1 MSTSKDPFSDK
12 INNFNQ
18 YPGES
23 LMEASYRMD
32 EIREKCPIN
41 YSQTFILRRFH
52 TRLDVWSKL
61 FLDSLIYGR
70 HHMKPLFF
78 HPFYGKLIWKPRK
91 PKEETEIQQL
101 KKSLEEDTVS
111 LQISMK

>member
-1 MSTSKDPFSDK
+1 MSTSKDPLSDK

-18 YPGES
+18 YRGES

-41 YSQTFILRRFH
+41 YSQTFLLRRFH

-61 FLDSLIYGR
+61 FLVSLKYGR
-70 HHMKPLFF
+70 HHMKPSFFTLFMANLF
-78 HPFYGKLIWKPRK
+78 GNPGNPRK
-91 PKEETEIQQL
+91 KL
-101 KKSLEEDTVS
+101 KFNN
-111 LQISMK
+111 